1 MFGDTALCAP
11 LVIVHLL
18 KTASPASAGSREIP
32 GAYSM
37 LIVQRAIKK
46 KSLFEVI
53 CAQGERLEWKNAE
66 G

>member
-1 MFGDTALCAP
+1 MFGETALCAP

-18 KTASPASAGSREIP
+18 KTASPALAGSREIP

-46 KSLFEVI
+46 KISV
-53 CAQGERLEWKNAE
+53 
-66 G
+66 